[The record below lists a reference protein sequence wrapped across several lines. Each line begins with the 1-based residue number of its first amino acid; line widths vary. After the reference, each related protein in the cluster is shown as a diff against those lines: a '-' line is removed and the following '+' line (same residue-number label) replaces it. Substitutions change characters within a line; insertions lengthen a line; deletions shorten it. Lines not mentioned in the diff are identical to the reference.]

1 MNNDLEN
8 YRKEIDKIDFE
19 IIDLLA
25 KRMSI
30 VDRIAEYKKENEIAI
45 IDEKRFSEIIDTRL
59 EMAEKLNTDQ
69 NLVESIFQLIHDS
82 SVKRQKR

>member
-25 KRMSI
+25 KRMSV
-30 VDRIAEYKKENEIAI
+30 VDQIGEYKSRNKILVF
-45 IDEKRFSEIIDTRL
+45 DEKRFREIIDSRL
-59 EMAEKLNTDQ
+59 SLAEKMSIDQ
-69 NLVESIFQLIHDS
+69 DLIKNIFQLIHDA